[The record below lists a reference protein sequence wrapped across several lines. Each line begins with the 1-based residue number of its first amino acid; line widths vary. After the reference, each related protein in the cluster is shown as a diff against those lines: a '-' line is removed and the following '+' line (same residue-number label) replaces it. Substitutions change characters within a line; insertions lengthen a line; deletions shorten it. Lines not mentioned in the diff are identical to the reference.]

1 MLPGKGYEM
10 SEYKTTA
17 EPRQTAPDGALVFC
31 RFDDIVNVSSLK
43 PNPENPNMHGAEQLE
58 LLGKIIKKTGWRA
71 PITVSKRSGL
81 ITKGHGRRLAAI
93 KAGIEYAPVEY
104 QDYASE
110 EEEHADLIADNRIAE
125 LAEMDDEKLSD
136 LLRELDSIDDF
147 DMDLTGFDEESLL
160 DMIGEQVTSDD
171 IEEDEVPEPETNVF
185 SRTGDLWILGKH
197 RLLCGDST
205 KEEEVNRLM
214 GGQQADLY
222 ITDPPYN
229 VSYTGKT
236 KDALTIENDEMAD
249 GDFRQFLI
257 DSFAAADGNMKP
269 GAAFY
274 IWHADSEGY
283 NFRGSCKDVGWD
295 VKQCLIWN
303 KNTMVLG
310 RQDYQWKHEP
320 CQPAGTMVETVNGP
334 VAIEKLK
341 DGDRVIT
348 FDTYSGQ
355 VKGYKNGGYEV
366 KTASRDYTGFMY
378 SVNVAGRCTKAT
390 NNHKFSVR
398 FNSRCKQKY
407 CTYVMK
413 RGDWWRVGQARAYD
427 SRQFG
432 LKTRIH
438 QEKGDAVW
446 LIGMY
451 EDKIQA
457 QVAEQILSVK
467 YGIPYTVWETDRFTK
482 AQRTKEQISQIYE
495 AFDLREMKKR
505 AISLLKDYGRDFY
518 YPLITKEN
526 GGERFSTRVT
536 AKINAC
542 NLIPG
547 LMQLP
552 IPRDNHADSPN
563 FDWIAISDVTY
574 EKTHEKVYSL
584 SVEKCGHYIADG
596 IITHNCLY
604 GWKPGASHN
613 WYSDRKQTTVI
624 DMDKPQRNGEHP
636 TMKPVKLF
644 AYLIQNSSKE
654 GDIVLDSFGGSGTTI
669 MACEKMEREARLME
683 LDPRYVDVIVRRYIR
698 ETGDENVKVERNGE
712 LIELSRVLEEAGT
725 TL

>member
-1 MLPGKGYEM
+1 M
-10 SEYKTTA
+10 SDYKTTA
-17 EPRQTAPDGALVFC
+17 EPRQIAPDGALVFC

-43 PNPENPNMHGAEQLE
+43 PNPENPNMHDAEQLE
-58 LLGKIIKKTGWRA
+58 LLGKIVKKTGWRA

-93 KAGIEYAPVEY
+93 KAGLEYAPVEY

-185 SRTGDLWILGKH
+185 SKTGDLWILGKH

-214 GGQQADLY
+214 DGKQADLY
-222 ITDPPYN
+222 VTDPPYN

-257 DSFAAADGNMKP
+257 DSFAAADANMKP

-283 NFRGSCKDVGWD
+283 NFRGACKDTGWD
-295 VKQCLIWN
+295 VRECLIWN

-310 RQDYQWKHEP
+310 RQDYQWKHE
-320 CQPAGTMVETVNGP
+320 A
-334 VAIEKLK
+334 
-341 DGDRVIT
+341 
-348 FDTYSGQ
+348 
-355 VKGYKNGGYEV
+355 
-366 KTASRDYTGFMY
+366 
-378 SVNVAGRCTKAT
+378 
-390 NNHKFSVR
+390 
-398 FNSRCKQKY
+398 
-407 CTYVMK
+407 
-413 RGDWWRVGQARAYD
+413 
-427 SRQFG
+427 
-432 LKTRIH
+432 
-438 QEKGDAVW
+438 
-446 LIGMY
+446 
-451 EDKIQA
+451 
-457 QVAEQILSVK
+457 
-467 YGIPYTVWETDRFTK
+467 
-482 AQRTKEQISQIYE
+482 
-495 AFDLREMKKR
+495 
-505 AISLLKDYGRDFY
+505 
-518 YPLITKEN
+518 
-526 GGERFSTRVT
+526 
-536 AKINAC
+536 
-542 NLIPG
+542 
-547 LMQLP
+547 
-552 IPRDNHADSPN
+552 
-563 FDWIAISDVTY
+563 
-574 EKTHEKVYSL
+574 
-584 SVEKCGHYIADG
+584 
-596 IITHNCLY
+596 CLY

-669 MACEKMEREARLME
+669 MACEKLEREARLME